1 MIQGSLEQMLCLDLK
16 EINMEQLSGI
26 HRVVMHIHCAVKHIT
41 AATAASCFTNSN
53 YGVLDT
59 ALCDKVC

>member
-1 MIQGSLEQMLCLDLK
+1 ML
-16 EINMEQLSGI
+16 QLSGI
-26 HRVVMHIHCAVKHIT
+26 HRVVMHIHCAVKHVT
-41 AATAASCFTNSN
+41 AATLAGCFTNYN

>member
-1 MIQGSLEQMLCLDLK
+1 
-16 EINMEQLSGI
+16 MEQLSGI

-59 ALCDKVC
+59 ALCDKAC